1 MPGFD
6 AEGFPFILSTGKE
19 SFNLVNVKNATHI
32 PLIFTQSN
40 N

>member
-6 AEGFPFILSTGKE
+6 PEDFPFILSTGKE

-32 PLIFTQSN
+32 PLIFIQSSS
-40 N
+40 